1 MLLETVKKYDEV
13 WSGIKNW
20 IEKINDIN
28 SVEYGEDYMKI
39 KFSSDDHLPLN
50 KQLKFL
56 SIAIIVR
63 IVFEKSGKCYPQIFL
78 DECLYEL

>member
-1 MLLETVKKYDEV
+1 MLLQTVKKYDEV

-20 IEKINDIN
+20 IEKINDTN

-39 KFSSDDHLPLN
+39 KFNSDDHLPLN

-78 DECLYEL
+78 DQCLYEL